1 MNLKFFAILMYVTL
15 IAHQIEEYMYEFWKV
30 FPLYDMSK
38 DVFVIFNVAVSI
50 FLIPVWIYLWQN
62 KLWAINI
69 ARAFSILMVVNGI
82 WHIGWSIYLHQYMP
96 GLITGII
103 FIVVF
108 AFFILRYGRKI
119 YSV

>member
-1 MNLKFFAILMYVTL
+1 MNLKHLAMLMYIVL

-30 FPLYDMSK
+30 FPLYDMPK
-38 DVFVIFNVAVSI
+38 DVFIIFNVAVSI

-69 ARAFSILMVVNGI
+69 ARVFSVLMILNGI
-82 WHIGWSIYLHQYMP
+82 GHIGRSIYLHQYMP

-108 AFFILRYGRKI
+108 LFFVLKYGRKI

>member
-1 MNLKFFAILMYVTL
+1 MNLKHLAMLIYIIL
-15 IAHQIEEYMYEFWKV
+15 IAHQIEEYIYEFWKV
-30 FPLYDMSK
+30 FPLYDMPKS
-38 DVFVIFNVAVSI
+38 VFIIFNVAVSI
-50 FLIPVWIYLWQN
+50 VLIPVWIYLWRN

-82 WHIGWSIYLHQYMP
+82 WHIGWSIYLRQYMP
-96 GLITGII
+96 GLITGIM

-108 AFFILRYGRKI
+108 VFFILKYGRKI

>member
-1 MNLKFFAILMYVTL
+1 MNLKYFAILMYIIL
-15 IAHQIEEYMYEFWKV
+15 IIHQIEEYIYEFWKV
-30 FPLYDMSK
+30 FPLYNMSES
-38 DVFVIFNVAVSI
+38 VFIIFNVAVSI
-50 FLIPVWIYLWQN
+50 VLIPVWVYLWHN

-69 ARAFSILMVVNGI
+69 ARFFSMLMIVNGI

-96 GLITGII
+96 GLITGMV
-103 FIVVF
+103 FIVVS